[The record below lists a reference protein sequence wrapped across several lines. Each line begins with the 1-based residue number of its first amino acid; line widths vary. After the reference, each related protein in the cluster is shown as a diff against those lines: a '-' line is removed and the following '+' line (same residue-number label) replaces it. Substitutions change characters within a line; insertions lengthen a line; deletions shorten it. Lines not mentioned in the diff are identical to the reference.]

1 MMIRTG
7 SRQKTSAKGTGIFHK
22 SESQGSFFFCFSGFS
37 MYISEKVHNFQRGM
51 RNGLPIAAGY
61 FAVSFSLGI
70 VMRNAGLTPLDGLIM
85 SLLNNTSAGE
95 AAAVGI
101 IAANG
106 SYLEMAASQLVINIR
121 YFLMSAAL
129 TVCLDPDLSLTKRMI
144 IGFDVTDEI
153 FALLVNQKRPLSEY
167 FAYGIAVITIP
178 CWAAGTTLGI
188 IFGDILPSSIVNA
201 LSIALYAMFI
211 AVILPPCKKN
221 SRLLLLV
228 LVSMALSFIFSLE
241 SIAAFISEGMK
252 IIILTLLLSSIAA
265 LVWPVREEE
274 GK

>member
-1 MMIRTG
+1 
-7 SRQKTSAKGTGIFHK
+7 
-22 SESQGSFFFCFSGFS
+22 

-129 TVCLDPDLSLTKRMI
+129 TVCLDADLSLTKRMI

-167 FAYGIAVITIP
+167 FAYGIAVVTIP

-221 SRLLLLV
+221 RRLLLLV

>member
-1 MMIRTG
+1 
-7 SRQKTSAKGTGIFHK
+7 
-22 SESQGSFFFCFSGFS
+22 
-37 MYISEKVHNFQRGM
+37 M

-129 TVCLDPDLSLTKRMI
+129 TVCLDPDLSLAKRMI

-167 FAYGIAVITIP
+167 FAYGIAVVTIP

-221 SRLLLLV
+221 RRLLLLV